1 MDTDKSFLGTGW
13 GFPPEFSRKEGAVR
27 MVSGAQD
34 IDESLRILLAT
45 VPHERIMQP
54 AYGCG
59 MKKHV
64 FDTISETT
72 LTLLKDAIERAVLH
86 FEPRIDLDAVDV
98 DERGAMEGVLVIHLH
113 YTIRTTNSRSNLVY
127 PFYFREATNHVE

>member
-13 GFPPEFSRKEGAVR
+13 GFPPEFSRSEGAVR
-27 MVSGAQD
+27 MVSGAED
-34 IDESLRILLAT
+34 IEESLRILLAT
-45 VPHERIMQP
+45 VPQERIMQP

-72 LTLLKDAIERAVLH
+72 LTLLKDAISRAVLF
-86 FEPRIDLDAVDV
+86 FEPRIDLKRIDI
-98 DERGAMEGVLVIHLH
+98 DEAGAMEGVLLIDLQYVV
-113 YTIRTTNSRSNLVY
+113 RATNSRSNLVY
-127 PFYFREATNHVE
+127 PFYFREATNNVD

>member
-13 GFPPEFSRKEGAVR
+13 GFPPEFSRSEGAVR
-27 MVSGAQD
+27 MVSGAED
-34 IDESLRILLAT
+34 IEESPRILLAT
-45 VPHERIMQP
+45 VPQERIMQP

-72 LTLLKDAIERAVLH
+72 LTLLKDAISRAVLF
-86 FEPRIDLDAVDV
+86 FEPRIDLKRIDI
-98 DERGAMEGVLVIHLH
+98 DEAGAMEGVLLIDLQYVV
-113 YTIRTTNSRSNLVY
+113 RATNSRSNLVY
-127 PFYFREATNHVE
+127 PFYFREATNNVD

>member
-13 GFPPEFSRKEGAVR
+13 GFPPEFSRSEGAVR
-27 MVSGAQD
+27 MVSGAED
-34 IDESLRILLAT
+34 IEESLRILLAT
-45 VPHERIMQP
+45 VPQERIMQP

-72 LTLLKDAIERAVLH
+72 LTLLKDAISRAVLF
-86 FEPRIDLDAVDV
+86 FEPRIDLKRIDI
-98 DERGAMEGVLVIHLH
+98 DEAGAMEGVLLIDLQYVV
-113 YTIRTTNSRSNLVY
+113 RATNSRSDLVY
-127 PFYFREATNHVE
+127 PFYFREATNNVD